1 MHKIKSL
8 NFSSFLSIIKCCLL
22 GIVTTLIGVVL
33 FAVVLKF
40 VDVPSIV
47 VSYVNDIIKAV
58 AIFVTMICI
67 KKSHDGKLILKAI
80 FAGILYAALSFVIFS
95 IMNGGFTFNLSFLYD
110 LLFAVAVAV
119 IASIIVNLTFK
130 RKV

>member
-1 MHKIKSL
+1 MQKIKSL
-8 NFSSFLSIIKCCLL
+8 NFSSLLSILKCCLL

-40 VDVPSIV
+40 VDVPSMV
-47 VSYVNDIIKAV
+47 VSYVNDIIKSV

-67 KKSHDGKLILKAI
+67 KKSHDGKLILKAV
-80 FAGILYAALSFVIFS
+80 FAGVVYAVLSFIIFS

-110 LLFAVAVAV
+110 LLFAIIVAV